1 MNCSGQKSHND
12 ETVIGDTQHGLQRI
26 STKHIFGFSDLQL
39 GGDTA
44 MGVNYSSHSWLLL
57 VLRRN
62 PPRIGP
68 TSSLDISDN
77 IYLYNCLML
86 LG

>member
-1 MNCSGQKSHND
+1 MNCSSQKSHNN
-12 ETVIGDTQHGLQRI
+12 ETAIVNTQCGLQSM
-26 STKHIFGFSDLQL
+26 STKHIFGFSHLQL
-39 GGDTA
+39 GEDTA
-44 MGVNYSSHSWLLL
+44 MGLNYSSHSWLLL

-77 IYLYNCLML
+77 VHLYNCLML